1 MGNAPNGVWP
11 SKTGDDRPECC
22 LRTVLVGNPGDR
34 TFEQVSHLKIV
45 PFLPSLG
52 RLTLTPIPS
61 SIASASEFTT
71 SDCPSLPVMLPVFDE
86 DKENVAKDAKVDAA
100 A

>member
-1 MGNAPNGVWP
+1 MGNAPNGVWL

-34 TFEQVSHLKIV
+34 TFEQVSHLKMV

-61 SIASASEFTT
+61 SLAPASEFAR
-71 SDCPSLPVMLPVFDE
+71 SGCPSLSVILPVFDE

-100 A
+100 V

>member
-1 MGNAPNGVWP
+1 M
-11 SKTGDDRPECC
+11 
-22 LRTVLVGNPGDR
+22 
-34 TFEQVSHLKIV
+34 V

-61 SIASASEFTT
+61 SLAPASEFAR
-71 SDCPSLPVMLPVFDE
+71 SGCPSLSVILPVFDE

-100 A
+100 V